1 MRMEVKALQQRY
13 QLAQVTEQLVAV
25 AMGRQPAEVVIKN
38 GRLVNVLTGEIQNGI
53 DVAITHGRIA
63 YVGEDA
69 SHTIG
74 EATQVIDATDQYI
87 TPGFMDGHIHIESS
101 MITVSEYSKAVVP
114 HGTTAVYMDPHEIA
128 NVLGLPGIRLMI
140 DESKHVPLRVFVAM
154 PSCVPAAPGFEDTG
168 ASIGPEEVREA
179 MEWEE
184 VVGLGEMMNFPGVIY
199 GDKQMHSE
207 LQATL
212 AANKTIT
219 GHFSLPDTG
228 RALVAYTSAGVRCDH
243 ESVRMED
250 ALAKMRL
257 GMYAQFRE
265 GSAWHDLK
273 EVARSI
279 TEHRIDTRLATL
291 VSDDTHPHTLM
302 EQGHLDHIVRRAI
315 EEGINPV
322 TAIQMV
328 TLNVAEC
335 FGMSRDLGSVAPGK
349 CADILLLSDLT
360 RVKIEQV
367 FINGQLV
374 AKQGKMLVNSPE
386 FLYPGFA
393 RQSVRLAAEL
403 MPIDFAIP
411 TSNPHVSSVIAR
423 VMQIIEAKVGTVAKQ
438 LVLPVVDGFVDND
451 PGQDVAKAAVVE
463 RHHGTGTIGLGFVQG
478 FQLKEGAVASTVAH
492 DSHNLLIVGTN
503 DADMAFAGNKLA
515 EVGGGMVVV
524 RDGEVLALLP
534 LPIAGIMSDR
544 PLAEVA
550 AAVAEVDKAWKTLG
564 CNLVSPFMTMALL
577 ALAVLPE
584 LRLTNRG
591 LVDTVNFEFVDLIVA
606 EHYGRSLNEG

>member
-1 MRMEVKALQQRY
+1 MQQRY

-463 RHHGTGTIGLGFVQG
+463 RHHGTGTMGLGFVQG

>member
-1 MRMEVKALQQRY
+1 MQQRY
-13 QLAQVTEQLVAV
+13 ELAQVTEQLVAV
-25 AMGRQPAEVVIKN
+25 AMGRSAAQVVIRN
-38 GRLVNVLTGEIQNGI
+38 GRLVNVFTGEIQNGI

-74 EATQVIDATDQYI
+74 DDTQIIDATGHYI

-114 HGTTAVYMDPHEIA
+114 HGTTAVYMDPHEIG

-140 DESKHVPLRVFVAM
+140 DESKNVPLRTFVAM

-168 ASIGPEEVREA
+168 ASIGPEEVRQA
-179 MEWEE
+179 MEWDE

-199 GDKQMHSE
+199 GDKTMHAE
-207 LQATL
+207 LEATL
-212 AANKTIT
+212 NANKTIT
-219 GHFSLPDTG
+219 GHFSLPETG
-228 RALVAYTSAGVRCDH
+228 HSLVAYTAAGVRCDH

-273 EVARSI
+273 ETARSI

-291 VSDDTHPHTLM
+291 VSDDTHPHTLI
-302 EQGHLDHIVRRAI
+302 EDGHLDHIVRRAI
-315 EEGINPV
+315 EEGINPI

-335 FGMSRDLGSVAPGK
+335 FGMARDLGSVAPGK
-349 CADILLLSDLT
+349 IADILLLSDLT
-360 RVKIEQV
+360 RVKVEQV
-367 FINGQLV
+367 LINGHLV
-374 AKQGKMLVNSPE
+374 AQQGQMLVTSPE
-386 FLYPGFA
+386 FLYPNVA
-393 RQSVRLAAEL
+393 RNTVHLPAEL
-403 MPIDFAIP
+403 MALDFAIP
-411 TSNPHVSSVIAR
+411 ASNPQVSSVMAR
-423 VMQIIEAKVGTVAKQ
+423 VMQIIEAKVGTISKQ
-438 LVLPVVDGFVDND
+438 LVLPVSEGFVQNN
-451 PGQDVAKAAVVE
+451 PSQDVAKAAVIE
-463 RHHGTGTIGLGFVQG
+463 RHHSTGTIGLGFVQG
-478 FQLKEGAVASTVAH
+478 FQLEGGAVASTVAH
-492 DSHNLLIVGTN
+492 DSHNLLVVGTN
-503 DADMAFAGNKLA
+503 DEDMALAGNKLA
-515 EVGGGMVVV
+515 VVGGGMIAV

-534 LPIAGIMSDR
+534 LPIAGLMSDR

-550 AAVAEVDKAWKTLG
+550 NSVAELDKAWKALG
-564 CNLVSPFMTMALL
+564 CNLVSPFMTMALI

-591 LVDTVNFEFVDLIVA
+591 LVDTISFGFVDLIVA
-606 EHYGRSLNEG
+606 EQYNKRI

>member
-1 MRMEVKALQQRY
+1 MQQRY
-13 QLAQVTEQLVAV
+13 ELAQVTQHLVAV
-25 AMGRQPAEVVIKN
+25 AMGRAAAEVVIRN

-63 YVGEDA
+63 YVGKDA

-74 EATQVIDATDQYI
+74 ETTQVIDATDRYI

-101 MITVSEYSKAVVP
+101 MITVSEYAKAVVP
-114 HGTTAVYMDPHEIA
+114 HGTTSVYMDPHEIA

-168 ASIGPEEVREA
+168 ASIGPEEVRQA
-179 MEWEE
+179 MQWEE
-184 VVGLGEMMNFPGVIY
+184 VVALGEMMNFPGVIY
-199 GDKQMHSE
+199 GDKLMHAE
-207 LQATL
+207 LEATL

-228 RALVAYTSAGVRCDH
+228 RALVAYTAAGIRCDH

-273 EVARSI
+273 ETARSI

-291 VSDDTHPHTLM
+291 VSDDTHPYTLI

-315 EEGINPV
+315 EEGINPI

-335 FGMSRDLGSVAPGK
+335 FGMSRDVGSVAPGK
-349 CADILLLSDLT
+349 LADILLLSDLT
-360 RVKIEQV
+360 QLQVEQV
-367 FINGQLV
+367 LINGQLV
-374 AKQGKMLVNSPE
+374 AKQGQVLTSGPE
-386 FLYPGFA
+386 FLYPSFA
-393 RQSVRLAAEL
+393 RQSVHLPAEL
-403 MPIDFAIP
+403 MALDFAIP
-411 TSNPHVSSVIAR
+411 TSAAQVTSVIAR
-423 VMQIIEAKVGTVAKQ
+423 AMQIIEAKVGTISKQ
-438 LVLPVVDGFVDND
+438 VVLPVVEGFVQND
-451 PGQDVAKAAVVE
+451 LSQDIAKAAVIE

-478 FQLKEGAVASTVAH
+478 FCLEGGAVASTVAH

-503 DADMAFAGNKLA
+503 DEDMALAGNKLA

-524 RDGEVLALLP
+524 RGGEILALLP
-534 LPIAGIMSDR
+534 LPIAGLMSDR
-544 PLAEVA
+544 PLTEVA
-550 AAVAEVDKAWKTLG
+550 TSVGELDKAWKALG

-591 LVDTVNFEFVDLIVA
+591 LVDTVNFQFVDLIVA
-606 EHYGRSLNEG
+606 ERYGQTKV

>member
-1 MRMEVKALQQRY
+1 VHQRY
-13 QLAQVTEQLVAV
+13 QLAQVTEHLVAV
-25 AMGRQPAEVVIKN
+25 AMGREPADVVIKN

-69 SHTIG
+69 SHAIG
-74 EATQVIDATDQYI
+74 ETTQVIDATDHYI

-101 MITVSEYSKAVVP
+101 MITVSEYAKAVVP
-114 HGTTAVYMDPHEIA
+114 HGTTAIYMDPHEIA

-140 DESKHVPLRVFVAM
+140 EESKHVPLRVFVAM

-179 MEWEE
+179 MAWEE
-184 VVGLGEMMNFPGVIY
+184 VVALGELMNFPGVIY

-212 AANKTIT
+212 TANKTVT

-228 RALVAYTSAGVRCDH
+228 RALVAYIAAGIRCDH

-257 GMYAQFRE
+257 GMYAQLRE

-291 VSDDTHPHTLM
+291 VSDDTHPHTLIK
-302 EQGHLDHIVRRAI
+302 QGHLDHIVRRAI
-315 EEGINPV
+315 EEGISPI

-349 CADILLLSDLT
+349 FADILLLSDLT
-360 RVKIEQV
+360 RVRVEQV
-367 FINGQLV
+367 LINGQLV
-374 AKQGKMLVNSPE
+374 ARQGSMLANSPE
-386 FLYPGFA
+386 FLYPSFA

-411 TSNPHVSSVIAR
+411 ASNPHVTSVIAR
-423 VMQIIEAKVGTVAKQ
+423 VMQIMEAKVGTIAKQ
-438 LVLPVVDGFVDND
+438 LVLPVEDGFVQND
-451 PGQDVAKAAVVE
+451 FSQDVAKVAVVE
-463 RHHGTGTIGLGFVQG
+463 RHRATGTMGLGFVQG
-478 FQLKEGAVASTVAH
+478 FQLKGGAVASTVAH
-492 DSHNLLIVGTN
+492 DSHNLLIIGTN
-503 DADMAFAGNKLA
+503 DEDMALAGNKLW
-515 EVGGGMVVV
+515 EVGGGMAVV
-524 RDGEVLALLP
+524 RDGQVLALLP
-534 LPIAGIMSDR
+534 LPIAGLMSDR
-544 PLAEVA
+544 PLDEVA
-550 AAVAEVDKAWKTLG
+550 AAVAELDKAWKALG
-564 CNLVSPFMTMALL
+564 CQLVSPFMTMALL
-577 ALAVLPE
+577 ALPVLPE

-606 EHYGRSLNEG
+606 EHYGKPLS